1 MGILGGDLFNNDGR
15 NRASEY
21 DMLLKDF
28 SNVYDEYDNHG
39 NLTNRTMNELR
50 KAPSLDSF
58 LQGYDAMDRN
68 SLTPV
73 VSSGLFQGLQEYT
86 VRLVSRLIEFREN
99 VSYAI
104 THLVP
109 VSDAYIVSQSWYR
122 EMVIESL
129 QHNVHY
135 PIIPIPMENVFTSR
149 LVYTDGVATGEL
161 DPACA
166 GCLGKRQV
174 MTTM

>member
-15 NRASEY
+15 NRALEY

-99 VSYAI
+99 VSVCYHPSCPCERCLYSI
-104 THLVP
+104 TVLVP
-109 VSDAYIVSQSWYR
+109 RDGDRVSPTQC
-122 EMVIESL
+122 SL
-129 QHNVHY
+129 SHHSY
-135 PIIPIPMENVFTSR
+135 SYGER
-149 LVYTDGVATGEL
+149 VYFSSGVY
-161 DPACA
+161 
-166 GCLGKRQV
+166 
-174 MTTM
+174 

>member
-1 MGILGGDLFNNDGR
+1 MSDLR
-15 NRASEY
+15 S
-21 DMLLKDF
+21 
-28 SNVYDEYDNHG
+28 
-39 NLTNRTMNELR
+39 
-50 KAPSLDSF
+50 APSLDAF

-68 SLTPV
+68 SLKPV
-73 VSSGLFQGLQEYT
+73 VSAGLFKGLQEYT

-99 VSYAI
+99 VSYGI

-109 VSDAYIVSQSWYR
+109 VSDAYVVSQSWYR

-135 PIIPIPMENVFTSR
+135 PIIPIPSENVFTSS
-149 LVYTDGVATGEL
+149 VVFKEGVATGEL

-166 GCLGKRQV
+166 GCLGKQQV
-174 MTTM
+174 MKSMCSL

>member
-21 DMLLKDF
+21 DTLLKDF
-28 SNVYDEYDNHG
+28 SNVYDKYDNHG
-39 NLTNRTMNELR
+39 DLTNRTMDELR
-50 KAPSLDSF
+50 TAPSLDAF
-58 LQGYDAMDRN
+58 LQGYDTMDRN
-68 SLTPV
+68 SLIPV

-109 VSDAYIVSQSWYR
+109 VSDAYVVSQSWYQ

-135 PIIPIPMENVFTSR
+135 PIIPIPTENVFTSR

-166 GCLGKRQV
+166 GCLGKQQV